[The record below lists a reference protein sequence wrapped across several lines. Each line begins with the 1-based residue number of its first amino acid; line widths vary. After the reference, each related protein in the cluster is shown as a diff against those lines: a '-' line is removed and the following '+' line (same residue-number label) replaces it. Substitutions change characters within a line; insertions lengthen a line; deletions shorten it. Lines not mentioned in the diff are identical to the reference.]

1 MAHITGRILS
11 LPLRFLRLRGAD
23 REVDRVAWRARDAR
37 HQATRRLHR
46 QNDASLF
53 PKDEVSLIETP
64 VCISPECELIGFGTR
79 QEELLERSRT
89 LLVEPRP
96 EARLLARPRWLE
108 KMLFH
113 ATLDAAT
120 ARCHSTTEFLDGG
133 LAGLS
138 INFHSRLR
146 PRHRRRS
153 ERTAP
158 LAAANCNII
167 HPPLTHDFGFDPPA
181 PCSPPLT
188 HTATTS
194 HYPPNISRRKSF

>member
-64 VCISPECELIGFGTR
+64 VRISPECELIGFGTR

-146 PRHRRRS
+146 PRHRRRKRENGAIGCGQLQHHPS
-153 ERTAP
+153 SSHARLRLRSPRAMLATADTYSNYEP
-158 LAAANCNII
+158 LPTEHFEA
-167 HPPLTHDFGFDPPA
+167 
-181 PCSPPLT
+181 
-188 HTATTS
+188 
-194 HYPPNISRRKSF
+194 